1 MPPLA
6 RWFIRFSLLYLA
18 LALLLWTV
26 QALGGVG
33 AVPGWVGAIS
43 PAALH
48 LFFVGWATQ
57 MIMGVAYWM
66 FPRERQRPYG
76 IQALALATFLLLNG
90 GLVLRLIVE
99 PLHTLYPG
107 AGWGW
112 GLVAS
117 GALQWLAGVAFVA
130 NTWGRIRGR

>member
-6 RWFIRFSLLYLA
+6 RWFIRLSLLYLA
-18 LALLLWTV
+18 LALLLWMA
-26 QALGGVG
+26 QGMGGVW
-33 AVPGWVGAIS
+33 AMPRWVMALS

-57 MIMGVAYWM
+57 MIMGVAYWL

-76 IQALALATFLLLNG
+76 IPALAWTTFLALNG
-90 GLVLRLIVE
+90 GLALRLVGE
-99 PLHTLYPG
+99 PLHTLYPN

-112 GLVAS
+112 VLVAS
-117 GALQWLAGVAFVA
+117 GAFQWLAGVAFVA
-130 NTWGRIRGR
+130 NTWTRIRGR

>member
-6 RWFIRFSLLYLA
+6 RWFIRLSLIYLA

-26 QALGGVG
+26 QALGWVG
-33 AVPGWVGAIS
+33 AVPGWVGALS

-76 IQALALATFLLLNG
+76 IQALALATLLLLNG
-90 GLVLRLIVE
+90 GLALRLVGE

-107 AGWGW
+107 TGWGW
-112 GLVAS
+112 VLVAS